1 MRRLYTVAF
10 PRFSAQDAVV
20 IEAFRAEHDARSHA
34 LIDAHLTLVFCCIAV
49 PEPAYLAHVQQVA
62 ERTEPISFRCRY
74 AMLGA
79 DDEAER
85 AYVFLV
91 PDEGH
96 GALSLLHDRLY
107 TGPLTDHLRLD
118 LPYTPH
124 ITIASSA
131 DRRHAKGLCDSLNA
145 TGLDI
150 HATVDTLSVGS
161 IEDGRFTVLA
171 TLPLAKEWAHRP
183 PADKLS

>member
-1 MRRLYTVAF
+1 M
-10 PRFSAQDAVV
+10 V

-34 LIDAHLTLVFCCIAV
+34 LID
-49 PEPAYLAHVQQVA
+49 
-62 ERTEPISFRCRY
+62 
-74 AMLGA
+74 
-79 DDEAER
+79 
-85 AYVFLV
+85 
-91 PDEGH
+91 
-96 GALSLLHDRLY
+96 
-107 TGPLTDHLRLD
+107 
-118 LPYTPH
+118 
-124 ITIASSA
+124 
-131 DRRHAKGLCDSLNA
+131 A